1 MKGLPAPHLSRFKV
15 EIESLVR
22 SNTAAQCSLNEC
34 SMTWFSTHGV
44 TYQMIKTMEKIHLSE
59 FYDLEKSKNQKL
71 EPWDLNSE
79 KRQNMNMYWPWP
91 LLRPTLFGVNQEQFY
106 IVTISPGN
114 YTYSTWDTNRFPP
127 HRMPNQGARTN
138 ATIKYMIHQ
147 PTKSYSNHKQI
158 ILPLEDG
165 SRSKMGHKL
174 W

>member
-1 MKGLPAPHLSRFKV
+1 MSPQATLIRKRNLFSVFNHLMKGLPAPHLSRFKV

-79 KRQNMNMYWPWP
+79 KRQNMNMYWP
-91 LLRPTLFGVNQEQFY
+91 
-106 IVTISPGN
+106 
-114 YTYSTWDTNRFPP
+114 
-127 HRMPNQGARTN
+127 
-138 ATIKYMIHQ
+138 
-147 PTKSYSNHKQI
+147 
-158 ILPLEDG
+158 
-165 SRSKMGHKL
+165 
-174 W
+174 